1 MKYRGE
7 AHMRLKNEIL
17 LALGSR
23 RDLKVWNNPTGAFL
37 SIATHNVVRCGQK
50 GQPDI
55 LGVIGPRGRLLCIE
69 LKTGA
74 AVLDDDQ
81 KAWRSMAEGLG
92 ALYIEARTV
101 KDVIDAF
108 NGEVKK

>member
-1 MKYRGE
+1 MRYRGE
-7 AHMRLKNEIL
+7 EHMRLKNEIL

-23 RDLKVWNNPTGAFL
+23 RDMKVWNNPTGMFL

-55 LGVIGPRGRLLCIE
+55 LGVLGPEGRMICIE
-69 LKTGA
+69 VKTGG
-74 AVLDDDQ
+74 AVLDEDQ
-81 KAWRSMAEGLG
+81 KAWRSIAEGLG

-101 KDVIDAF
+101 KDVTDKLE
-108 NGEVKK
+108 GK